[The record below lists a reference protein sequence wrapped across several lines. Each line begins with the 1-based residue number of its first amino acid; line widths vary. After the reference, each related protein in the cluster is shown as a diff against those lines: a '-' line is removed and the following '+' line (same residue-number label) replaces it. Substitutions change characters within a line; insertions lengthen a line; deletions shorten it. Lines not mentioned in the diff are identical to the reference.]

1 MGDSKTITLKSLS
14 RCAALGSL
22 YDVRKEKFCV
32 GISMFNNQLPSNLIR
47 QIDTPNT
54 KYELD
59 LSDTYET
66 KFQKLDVQAE
76 LKLSV
81 LSGLLTLEGSG
92 SSI

>member
-1 MGDSKTITLKSLS
+1 
-14 RCAALGSL
+14 
-22 YDVRKEKFCV
+22 
-32 GISMFNNQLPSNLIR
+32 MFNNQLPSNLIR